1 MIMILHI
8 TELRHL
14 GQFRLQVAF
23 DNGEAGEVDLR
34 DALDG
39 PVFAALRDVSAFS
52 RVRLDSLFKTVVWEC
67 GADMAPEYLLDL
79 LHAQTRKVA

>member
-1 MIMILHI
+1 MILHI
-8 TELRHL
+8 TEVEYL
-14 GQFRLQVAF
+14 GQFRLRLAF

-34 DALDG
+34 DVLHG
-39 PVFAALRDVSAFS
+39 SVFEALRDEHAFS
-52 RVRLDSLFKTVVWEC
+52 RVHLDALFKTVVWES